1 MYVTIANR
9 SQLKKF
15 LIKYIGQIL
24 PTTEAKF
31 FKNKLECIAITDT
44 IYDKIMMQWK
54 KVVEKK
60 EKLKKEGGS
69 RFRKKRTKKKRKSS
83 KRRTRKNQK
92 GGDPFTLIA
101 YSVSFFTLLGI
112 ALPIIMMPFITV
124 KDCIK
129 RNQDRIRQE
138 NRLLNQRKREAER
151 EKRSAAE
158 ASELRRRTR
167 NNERSGDRGFLRRKG
182 FLYKGT
188 MTPEE
193 RSKRRFR
200 DAKEAGEVEDL
211 TGDP

>member
-167 NNERSGDRGFLRRKG
+167 NGFGRPALYFVYLWLDRE
-182 FLYKGT
+182 T
-188 MTPEE
+188 
-193 RSKRRFR
+193 
-200 DAKEAGEVEDL
+200 
-211 TGDP
+211 

>member
-138 NRLLNQRKREAER
+138 NRLLN
-151 EKRSAAE
+151 
-158 ASELRRRTR
+158 
-167 NNERSGDRGFLRRKG
+167 
-182 FLYKGT
+182 
-188 MTPEE
+188 
-193 RSKRRFR
+193 
-200 DAKEAGEVEDL
+200 
-211 TGDP
+211 